1 MPPSKLKSHPPS
13 IVCFISPKGGSGKT
27 VTSTALATFLSSI
40 GFDVLLIDT
49 DAATNGLTLFFLE
62 RLLAKRRIASVDALP
77 RFGIFDAT
85 TQTPPNVFEVSPH
98 LHLLPSS
105 YSMSET
111 ETKDVNE
118 FHATLKT
125 FIENSNEYDII
136 ILDAQA
142 GTDNFARVA
151 TTLADQSVIVSEYDP
166 ISVQG
171 IERLKVQFGSVLNP
185 GNTWVLF

>member
-1 MPPSKLKSHPPS
+1 
-13 IVCFISPKGGSGKT
+13 
-27 VTSTALATFLSSI
+27 
-40 GFDVLLIDT
+40 
-49 DAATNGLTLFFLE
+49 
-62 RLLAKRRIASVDALP
+62 
-77 RFGIFDAT
+77 
-85 TQTPPNVFEVSPH
+85 
-98 LHLLPSS
+98 
-105 YSMSET
+105 MSET